1 MADHPIRLGRRI
13 RYGDSGMPDGRFE
26 SSSDSALVIAVARRS
41 EPALE
46 ELCRRYSG
54 QLAGLARR
62 VIRDDELAADVVQ
75 DVFVRLWERPERFD
89 PERGSLRSYLLA
101 DVHGRSVD
109 LIRAEEA
116 RRRREERDHVE
127 RLRDPVPTVEDEVVI
142 RGLSADV
149 RESLALLSDDERRA
163 IELAYF
169 DGHSYRDVAI
179 LLEEPE
185 GTVKSRIRSGLAKL
199 RSATMAVMVSF
210 L

>member
-1 MADHPIRLGRRI
+1 
-13 RYGDSGMPDGRFE
+13 MPAELYE
-26 SSSDSALVIAVARRS
+26 SVSDSSLVIAVAQRNER
-41 EPALE
+41 ALE

-54 QLAGLARR
+54 QLVGLARR
-62 VIRDDELAADVVQ
+62 VLRDDELAADVAQ
-75 DVFVRLWERPERFD
+75 DVIVRLWERPERFD

-109 LIRAEEA
+109 LIRAEQA

-127 RLRDPVPTVEDEVVI
+127 RLRDTPPTVEEEVVM
-142 RGLSADV
+142 RDLSADV
-149 RESLALLSDDERRA
+149 RESLALLNDDERRA

-169 DGHSYRDVAI
+169 DGHSYRDVAMI
-179 LLEEPE
+179 LDEPE

-199 RSATMAVMVSF
+199 RSATMAVVVSF

>member
-1 MADHPIRLGRRI
+1 
-13 RYGDSGMPDGRFE
+13 MPDGRFE
-26 SSSDSALVIAVARRS
+26 SLSDSALVIAVARRN

-149 RESLALLSDDERRA
+149 RESLASLSDDERRA

-199 RSATMAVMVSF
+199 RSATMTVMVSF